1 MYLKHE
7 ISKKMRKLFPYYK
20 DSVFKPSFFDKK
32 LMRNHIIYYYAQ
44 DQLLRGEKIF
54 DFSSNAEHTSSVSEN
69 NSNDLNHILKSINQ
83 TQNLHYSSPKKY
95 QPQLRNNFFKK
106 NEDFQKKYF
115 EIDVSEI
122 QNIKAKSILNNKEI
136 LRDENNSEENESFD
150 SRQILATPSSRKE
163 IPFRK
168 GIYFM

>member
-1 MYLKHE
+1 MH
-7 ISKKMRKLFPYYK
+7 KLFPYYK

-54 DFSSNAEHTSSVSEN
+54 DFSSNSEHTSSLSEN

-83 TQNLHYSSPKKY
+83 TQNLHNSSPVKY

-106 NEDFQKKYF
+106 RDAFQKGYF

-122 QNIKAKSILNNKEI
+122 KNLKNKSILQNKEI
-136 LRDENNSEENESFD
+136 LRDENNLEENESFD
-150 SRQILATPSSRKE
+150 SKQILATPSSRKE

-168 GIYFM
+168 GTISL